1 MLHTKLPIIPHR
13 PIKVRKIPCSQNLHH
28 SETWSGPSEAVDGH
42 FVDRLVSWV
51 SLAFSIFCVM
61 FLLLSFGSWSSP
73 MENRHQTNKSSDK
86 AFIFWKV
93 GILNDA
99 YIEIQRFLS
108 QKHYQGFH
116 FLKSSNFHFTN
127 CYVLHEIPLFK
138 GNLFH
143 CVVINC
149 SFLSRCQGY
158 IMYVSWERKC
168 HLSKLSDAKKWM
180 KYVLLL
186 VLCYNLIC
194 HFQTDTEG
202 NLIWYFSFYARKSY
216 QQDYFIKVCKF
227 GYLLTKLCAH
237 ICLVFYRVLL

>member
-42 FVDRLVSWV
+42 FVDMLVSWV

-73 MENRHQTNKSSDK
+73 MESRHQTKKSSDK

-99 YIEIQRFLS
+99 YCLHRNSKICVTKVLSRLSIFWKAFYKLLCVTWNSTFQRQFISLCRD
-108 QKHYQGFH
+108 K
-116 FLKSSNFHFTN
+116 L
-127 CYVLHEIPLFK
+127 LI
-138 GNLFH
+138 
-143 CVVINC
+143 
-149 SFLSRCQGY
+149 SRCQGY
-158 IMYVSWERKC
+158 IMYASWERSW

-180 KYVLLL
+180 KYVLLFAFGTL
-186 VLCYNLIC
+186 LQSNLPFSNRHRRQFNLIL
-194 HFQTDTEG
+194 FF
-202 NLIWYFSFYARKSY
+202 L
-216 QQDYFIKVCKF
+216 CKKILPTRLF
-227 GYLLTKLCAH
+227 H
-237 ICLVFYRVLL
+237 